1 MKKLNKKGFT
11 LIELLAVIVILALLV
26 AVAIPAVTKYLNTS
40 RKGVFADNAAAAISA
55 VRNDVIADG
64 VTTTRTYIIDGTN
77 TEQVDDPASQKYYV
91 NNLLEKKLK
100 NSPFGKPY
108 KGTIVVKYDP
118 TTSTTSYKI
127 FLTDTENCL
136 ATYTPDDERTASENE
151 EKVDYIYENL
161 INDDAIVVGKP
172 ICDNS
177 SMIG

>member
-108 KGTIVVKYDP
+108 KGTIVVTYNAA
-118 TTSTTSYKI
+118 TSTTSYEI

-136 ATYTPDDERTASENE
+136 ATYTAPADGVT
-151 EKVDYIYENL
+151 EKVDYISENL
-161 INDDAIVVGKP
+161 VGDDAIVVGKT
-172 ICDNS
+172 ICNNS